1 MNYLQYIE
9 RSAENLQF
17 FLWYRDYSK
26 RFSEL
31 PSKER
36 MLAPEWV
43 PQANDAEPAGS
54 VPSDLGGRKPSANA
68 DANGMFNGTSF
79 APEPRVLANDPNA
92 NPFHTPPRTPDPR
105 SMDSAR
111 EPSVRVWSDT
121 ASTLQGSNVTGS
133 SHRQKAADA
142 FEAADVKVMPC
153 KPLSYLTLIITVSL
167 TWFPV
172 TIQPFH
178 EEINRIISIYI
189 ADGGQRQLN
198 LSSKERARLLNALA
212 STTHPSAFQDI
223 LHTVEWSLRHQA
235 HPNFIRWSICNGNPP
250 RQWFAR
256 GLGVFLIAAALVSA
270 IILTMSKASRAWRVV
285 SAIGFVL
292 GISTLIAAWKG
303 MCVVLHGLHHRHLRP
318 WELFA
323 DDDEGLQSVEMEKAS
338 FDTFAGSQSYEDQ
351 PWVAKYEKRNFLRKV
366 LDREVWIQE
375 PALRQIQ
382 DTIFLQ
388 AMAGALLLSAILV
401 GVFVAIPQEHM
412 F

>member
-9 RSAENLQF
+9 LSAENLQF
-17 FLWYRDYSK
+17 FLWFRDYSK

-31 PSKER
+31 PQKER
-36 MLAPEWV
+36 ILAPEWV
-43 PQANDAEPAGS
+43 PQAADAESPGS
-54 VPSDLGGRKPSANA
+54 VPPGLGGRKLSVNPDTNA
-68 DANGMFNGTSF
+68 IFNGTSF
-79 APEPRVLANDPNA
+79 ATEPKVLANDPHA
-92 NPFHTPPRTPDPR
+92 NPFHTPPRTPDPAKDKNSLR
-105 SMDSAR
+105 PPSAR
-111 EPSVRVWSDT
+111 AWSDN
-121 ASTLQGSNVTGS
+121 ASTLHSSSSGSFQ
-133 SHRQKAADA
+133 QKAVGA

-153 KPLSYLTLIITVSL
+153 MFQVAFHGKTSLLTS
-167 TWFPV
+167 FKV
-172 TIQPFH
+172 TIQPFR
-178 EEINRIISIYI
+178 EEINRVISIYV

-198 LSSKERARLLNALA
+198 LSSKERARLLTALA
-212 STTHPSAFQDI
+212 STTHPSAFSEVV
-223 LHTVEWSLRHQA
+223 HTVEWSLRRQA

-256 GLGVFLIAAALVSA
+256 GLGVFLILAALVSA
-270 IILTMSKASRAWRVV
+270 VMLTMSKAGRGWRAV

-323 DDDEGLQSVEMEKAS
+323 DDDESRQSMEMEKTS
-338 FDTFAGSQSYEDQ
+338 FDSFGSAKSYEDE
-351 PWVAKYEKRNFLRKV
+351 PWVAKYEKRNVLRKI

-388 AMAGALLLSAILV
+388 AMAASLLLSAILV
-401 GVFVAIPQEHM
+401 GIFVAIPQEHM